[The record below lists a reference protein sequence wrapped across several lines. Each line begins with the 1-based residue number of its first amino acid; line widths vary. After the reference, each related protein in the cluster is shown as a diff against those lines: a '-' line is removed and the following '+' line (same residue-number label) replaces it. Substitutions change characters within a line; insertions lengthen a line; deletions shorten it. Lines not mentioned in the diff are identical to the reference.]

1 MTEKATFAAGC
12 FWGVEHAFM
21 QIDGVVAT
29 AVGYTGGTVEDP
41 DYRTVCGGRTG
52 HAEAVDVEF
61 DPEQV
66 SYEQLLA
73 VFWGEHDPTQKDRQ
87 GPDVGSQY
95 RSAIFVH
102 SPEQRATA
110 EASLAAMQTHLGR
123 PIVTEIT
130 DASTFWRA
138 EEYHQRYFEKHG
150 QVACKLRAPAP
161 VEARDEPVEAS
172 RGGLLSGLFGRS

>member
-21 QIDGVVAT
+21 QIEGVTST

-41 DYRTVCGGRTG
+41 DYRTVCTGRTG
-52 HAEAVDVEF
+52 HAEAVEVEY
-61 DPEQV
+61 DPDRV

-73 VFWGEHDPTQKDRQ
+73 VFWNEHDPTQKNRQ
-87 GPDVGSQY
+87 GPDVGTQY

-102 SPEQRATA
+102 SPEQRRLA
-110 EASLAAMQTHLGR
+110 EQSLEAMQTHLGR

-130 DASTFWRA
+130 DAVTFWRA

-150 QVACKLRAPAP
+150 QVACAMRAPEP
-161 VEARDEPVEAS
+161 VQARTEPVEQKP
-172 RGGLLSGLFGRS
+172 GLLHSLFGR

>member
-1 MTEKATFAAGC
+1 MTEKAIFAAGC

-21 QIDGVVAT
+21 QIEGVTAT
-29 AVGYTGGTVEDP
+29 AVGYTGGSLDNP

-52 HAEAVDVEF
+52 HAEAVEVEF
-61 DPEQV
+61 DPSIV

-87 GPDVGSQY
+87 GPDIGSQY
-95 RSAIFVH
+95 RSGIFVF
-102 SPEQRATA
+102 SPDQRATA

-138 EEYHQRYFEKHG
+138 EEYHQRYFEKT
-150 QVACKLRAPAP
+150 
-161 VEARDEPVEAS
+161 
-172 RGGLLSGLFGRS
+172 GRSSCTVELAEAAETEPAAVRQA

>member
-1 MTEKATFAAGC
+1 MTEKAIFAAGC

-21 QIDGVVAT
+21 QIDGVTAT
-29 AVGYTGGTVEDP
+29 AVGYTGGSLDNP

-52 HAEAVDVEF
+52 HAEAVEVEF
-61 DPEQV
+61 DPALV

-87 GPDVGSQY
+87 GPDIGSQY
-95 RSAIFVH
+95 RSGIFVF

-110 EASLAAMQTHLGR
+110 EASLQAMQTHLGR

-130 DASTFWRA
+130 EASTFWKA
-138 EEYHQRYFEKHG
+138 EDYHQRYFEKHG

-161 VEARDEPVEAS
+161 VEPRSEPVEQKT
-172 RGGLLSGLFGRS
+172 GLLSGLFGR

>member
-21 QIDGVVAT
+21 QIEGVTST
-29 AVGYTGGTVEDP
+29 AVGYTGGTVDDP
-41 DYRTVCGGRTG
+41 DYRTVCTGRTG
-52 HAEAVDVEF
+52 HAEAVEVEY
-61 DPEQV
+61 DPERV

-73 VFWGEHDPTQKDRQ
+73 VFWNEHDPTQKNRQ
-87 GPDVGSQY
+87 GPDVGTQY

-102 SPEQRATA
+102 SPEQRRLA
-110 EASLAAMQTHLGR
+110 EESLAAMQTHLGR

-130 DASTFWRA
+130 DAGTFWRA

-150 QVACKLRAPAP
+150 QVACATRAPEP
-161 VEARDEPVEAS
+161 VQPRSEPVEDKP
-172 RGGLLSGLFGRS
+172 GLLHSLFGR

>member
-21 QIDGVVAT
+21 QIDGVTAT
-29 AVGYTGGTVEDP
+29 AVGYTGGSVDEP
-41 DYRTVCGGRTG
+41 DYRTVCSGRTG
-52 HAEAVDVEF
+52 HAEAVEVEY
-61 DPEQV
+61 DPAQV

-73 VFWGEHDPTQKDRQ
+73 VFWAEHDPTQKDRQ

-102 SPEQRATA
+102 SPEQRRLA
-110 EASLAAMQTHLGR
+110 EQSLAAMQTHLGR

-150 QVACKLRAPAP
+150 QAACRLRAPDP
-161 VEARDEPVEAS
+161 VQPRSEPVVQKT
-172 RGGLLSGLFGRS
+172 GLLSGLFGRS